1 MWFFQLFACVAQA
14 TTAPTLDVG
23 APTDW
28 FWAGDAIDAASITFR
43 GADVR
48 FDTVG
53 TDLRAGAVSGAGW
66 LVCGD
71 ATRAT
76 LVFEAGVLQ
85 DVVTVPHAPCVEAR
99 AADLDWAGLPLD
111 GQPLD
116 AATRAVVVYEVAA
129 LPRS

>member
-14 TTAPTLDVG
+14 TTAPTMEVG

-28 FWAGDAIDAASITFR
+28 FWAGDAIDPASITFR
-43 GADVR
+43 GADVT

-53 TDLRAGAVSGAGW
+53 ADLRAGAVSGAGW
-66 LVCGD
+66 LACGD

-85 DVVTVPHAPCVEAR
+85 DVVTVPYVPCVEE
-99 AADLDWAGLPLD
+99 AAKDLDWSALPLDGLPLD
-111 GQPLD
+111 
-116 AATRAVVVYEVAA
+116 ATARAVIVYEVGA
-129 LPRS
+129 LPRT